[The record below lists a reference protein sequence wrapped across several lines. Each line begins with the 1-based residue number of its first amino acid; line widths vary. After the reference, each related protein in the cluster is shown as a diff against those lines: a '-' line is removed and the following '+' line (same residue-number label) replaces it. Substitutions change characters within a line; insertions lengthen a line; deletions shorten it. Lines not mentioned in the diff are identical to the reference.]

1 MKKLLLLFCALLC
14 LGGSRAWADVLPNAV
29 VGTAAFQATA
39 LTTGASGHTISKDGS
54 GNVTISPNN
63 SGSFGETSGR
73 FNCTLVV
80 KINVPSTTTAGV
92 LCDLRPA
99 SDNVQAAQGL
109 YMNTGC
115 KLQTSWGYN
124 GSITPRTGGSTLTTG
139 EHTII
144 YTTGES
150 GAVVYIDGTS
160 NTLADTGLKA
170 SGVSYKA
177 IYIPAAYAQYVTE
190 VHFYSSIQNATNIT
204 SIVTECSNHIYASQ
218 ETGAIV
224 TVPSGKTLVIDS
236 DNNLSKYSFGGAS
249 NIIIASGKT
258 LSLDKDGSTISSLT
272 GCGTALQSSAITTTV
287 TGNLPALTLKAT
299 AGTLKYTGTNLSGS
313 TLDGVVLASSERID
327 ISNTVTIKNLAGNDL
342 TAGSYNYVFV
352 SASATNLIL
361 EGTCDFTHKANGD
374 AATYNN
380 ISIGNTSGS
389 ITVKSG
395 ANVSCGKIWYS
406 NDKTNAPI
414 TVESGA
420 TLTASD
426 AINAS
431 TITNNGTITSTGR
444 LYANT
449 ITNNG
454 TITALKLQGA
464 TTLGEGSTTT
474 LSDATPFAEGAV
486 TVSGDA
492 TLNLTATT
500 AALSQAI
507 TIAADKT
514 LTIDGA
520 SNTVNLNVV
529 PTFNTGSKI
538 NFTNATINYEN
549 SIRNLANYTFT
560 SSTAQFTETGTEY
573 AAGGFT
579 ITNIPDGVTVKVKKY
594 DATDYETKT
603 PTDGTV
609 TISHEVGVS
618 GLAAW
623 FDYTF
628 NETTLATN
636 QPATPIGNIP
646 NRGNAGSGQTLTI
659 DNGQTSAV
667 SYNSD
672 GTFKVR
678 YTPYRGM
685 TWPENYT
692 VAVSGNFPDVEN
704 GCLVAF
710 GTKSG
715 NYLALIRGANS
726 NEIKLVKGQGNNTY
740 TNIQTMAAE
749 NATAAAHLVVFT
761 KQGNV
766 FKVYCDGVNVA
777 TTTYDQTLGGGLQ
790 VGSIHGGYANTGVVS
805 VMDNSLTDDQKNAV
819 FCNAIRVYDYIISDA
834 QMDALKSEFP
844 YVSQG
849 GNYTRTISADANLDA
864 EDAWYNVGGETNTN
878 LPTNNIVEEVTY
890 YPDIVVTTTA
900 ASTLTVNANMDSRN
914 IEFDGAG
921 KLTIA
926 SDGTHSISIKGSVT
940 ANGPISV
947 KYGAIDMSAVPVS
960 IGESGSIEFDFS
972 DYDFSGVTT
981 STDYPVTGLTS
992 NYGAK
997 VTSVYP
1003 DDEDHTYSLAF
1014 NSTTNSYYLT
1024 VGPSVTLKRKQAIAL
1039 VTPYY
1044 NGNHVGAGL
1053 GKYTISL
1060 GETSYANMKDFGDA
1074 VTAWATLGDCVEPTI
1089 AINMPTDGFYRFTS
1103 QNNQDNTGNVGK
1115 YLHNY
1120 LTSGAIALNSTED
1133 KTTIFYVDRT
1143 SNLLLSYDN
1152 GLYLNNY
1159 DVEPAV
1165 GESFTWT
1172 IEEGTEL
1179 GKYALKMGTTW
1190 YASDWN
1196 TSDNITYGR
1205 KDANALWAIEPVESL
1220 PVTITA
1226 AKYATLYSPVAL
1238 TIQTGVKAYYISDLT
1253 STEATLT
1260 EISTTIPAETPVI
1273 LYADVDEATTYNF
1286 AITTADDLGATNK
1299 LSGQIATFSVSA
1311 EDVEN
1316 KVYYTLQKNAAGN
1329 AVGLF
1334 PKTAAG
1340 TIAGFKAYLLASE
1353 IPSGALA
1360 KGFTFKF
1367 EDVDGISTVQ
1377 GSGLMVNGSEIF
1389 NLAGQRM
1396 SRVQKGVNIVNG
1408 KKVLVK

>member
-1 MKKLLLLFCALLC
+1 MIALLA
-14 LGGSRAWADVLPNAV
+14 GFSGAWADVLPNAV

-39 LTTGASGHTISKDGS
+39 LTTGASGHTITKDGS
-54 GNVTISPNN
+54 GNVSISPN
-63 SGSFGETSGR
+63 SGNLGTYPSNYLT
-73 FNCTLVV
+73 CTLVV

-92 LCDLRPA
+92 LCQMRQTSGEP
-99 SDNVQAAQGL
+99 SGAQGL
-109 YMNTGC
+109 YMGAER
-115 KLQTSWGYN
+115 KLTTSWEN
-124 GSITPRTGGSTLTTG
+124 GGRKSSAGETQLTAG

-144 YTTGES
+144 YTAGIS
-150 GAVVYIDGTS
+150 GGGAKVYIDGTTT
-160 NTLADTGLKA
+160 TLTDTGLKA
-170 SGVSYKA
+170 GSKYYKA

-190 VHFYSSIQNATNIT
+190 VHFYSSIQDATNIT

-313 TLDGVVLASSERID
+313 TLDGVVLASSQRID

-352 SASATNLIL
+352 SATATNLIL

-406 NDKTNAPI
+406 NDKINAPI

-486 TVSGDA
+486 TVTGDA

-538 NFTNATINYEN
+538 NFTNATINYEK

-623 FDYTF
+623 LDYTF

-659 DNGQTSAV
+659 DNSKTSAV

-726 NEIKLVKGQGNNTY
+726 NEIKLVKGQGDNTY

-777 TTTYDQTLGGGLQ
+777 TTTYDQTLGNGLQ
-790 VGSIHGGYANTGVVS
+790 VGSIHGGYDNTGVMS

-819 FCNAIRVYDYIISDA
+819 FCNAIRVYDYIISNA
-834 QMDALKSEFP
+834 QMDALKSDFP
-844 YVSQG
+844 YISQG
-849 GNYTRTISADANLDA
+849 GNYTRTISANANLDA
-864 EDAWYNVGGETNTN
+864 EDAWYNVGEETNTN

-972 DYDFSGVTT
+972 DYDFSEVTT

-992 NYGAK
+992 NYGVK
-997 VTSVYP
+997 VTALYP
-1003 DDEDHTYSLAF
+1003 SDIYHTYSLAF
-1014 NSTTNSYYLT
+1014 NGTTNSYYLT
-1024 VGPSVTLKRKQAIAL
+1024 VGPSVALKQKQAIDL

-1060 GETSYANMKDFGDA
+1060 GETSYANIKDFGDA
-1074 VTAWATLGDCVEPTI
+1074 VTAWATLVDCVEPTI
-1089 AINMPTDGFYRFTS
+1089 AINMPTNGFYRFTS

-1159 DVEPAV
+1159 NVEPAV

-1196 TSDNITYGR
+1196 TTDNITYGR

-1220 PVTITA
+1220 PITFNA
-1226 AKYATLYSPVAL
+1226 EYASFYSPVDL
-1238 TIQTGVKAYYISDLT
+1238 TIPDNANLKVYTGTLNGGYLHLDEVEGTLPANTGVILHLDNWSERTVINFPVLSTTTSGSSDLT
-1253 STEATLT
+1253 G
-1260 EISTTIPAETPVI
+1260 I
-1273 LYADVDEATTYNF
+1273 
-1286 AITTADDLGATNK
+1286 
-1299 LSGQIATFSVSA
+1299 IATETVVA
-1311 EDVEN
+1311 NTKLVLG
-1316 KVYYTLQKNAAGN
+1316 KVDDTWGIYSYNNTTLN
-1329 AVGLF
+1329 
-1334 PKTAAG
+1334 
-1340 TIAGFKAYLLASE
+1340 GFKAYMNM
-1353 IPSGALA
+1353 PSTPV
-1360 KGFTFKF
+1360 KGFTF
-1367 EDVDGISTVQ
+1367 DLDDAVGIRSFD
-1377 GSGLMVNGSEIF
+1377 NGQLTKDNAAIY
-1389 NLAGQRM
+1389 NIAGQKM
-1396 SRVQKGVNIVNG
+1396 NKLQKGLNIVNG

>member
-1 MKKLLLLFCALLC
+1 MKKLLLLLCALLT
-14 LGGSRAWADVLPNAV
+14 GISGAWADVLPSAV

-39 LTTGASGHTISKDGS
+39 LTTGASGHTITKDGS

-63 SGSFGETSGR
+63 SGAFGATSGR

-99 SDNVQAAQGL
+99 SNNVQAAQGL
-109 YMNTGC
+109 YMAADR
-115 KLQTSWGYN
+115 KLKTSWGNN
-124 GSITPRTGGSTLTTG
+124 GSITPRTQGSTLTTG

-150 GAVVYIDGTS
+150 GAKVYIDGTS
-160 NTLADTGLKA
+160 NPLSDTGLKA

-177 IYIPAAYAQYVTE
+177 IYIPAAYAQYIAE
-190 VHFYSSIQNATNIT
+190 VHFYSSIQNETNIT

-218 ETGAIV
+218 ESGASV

-236 DNNLSKYSFGGAS
+236 DNNLSKYSFDGAS

-258 LSLDKDGSTISSLT
+258 LTLDKDGSTISSLT

-299 AGTLKYTGTNLSGS
+299 DGTLKYTGTNLSGS

-380 ISIGNTSGS
+380 IAIGNTSGS

-431 TITNNGTITSTGR
+431 TITNNGTITSTRR

-454 TITALKLQGA
+454 TITALTLQGA

-579 ITNIPDGVTVKVKKY
+579 ITNIPDGVTIKVKKY
-594 DATDYETKT
+594 GASDYETVT
-603 PTDGTV
+603 PEAGTA
-609 TISHEVGVS
+609 TFSHSVEVS
-618 GLAAW
+618 GTAAW

-726 NEIKLVKGQGNNTY
+726 NEIKLVKGLGNNTY

-777 TTTYDQTLGGGLQ
+777 TTTYEQTLGGGLQ

-864 EDAWYNVGGETNTN
+864 EDAWYNVGEGTNTN

-926 SDGTHSISIKGSVT
+926 SDGTHNIHIYGSLT

-947 KYGAIDMSAVPVS
+947 KYGEIDLTAVPVS
-960 IGESGSIEFDFS
+960 IGENGSVEFDFS
-972 DYDFSGVTT
+972 ASDFSSVNAP
-981 STDYPVTGLTS
+981 TDYPVTGNTAD
-992 NYGAK
+992 YGSK
-997 VTSVYP
+997 VTGVYP
-1003 DDEDHTYSLAF
+1003 SDIYHTYTLAH
-1014 NSTTNSYYLT
+1014 NGTTNSYILT
-1024 VGPSVTLKRKQAIAL
+1024 VEPSVKWWQDHAIDL

-1044 NGNHVGAGL
+1044 NDRHVGAGV

-1060 GETSYANMKDFGDA
+1060 GETSYADFAAFGNA
-1074 VTAWATLGDCVEPTI
+1074 VMSWETMGDCVEPTI
-1089 AINMPTDGFYRFTS
+1089 TFNTVPAGFYRFKAAARS
-1103 QNNQDNTGNVGK
+1103 ANDNTKNWYMGGNADGI
-1115 YLHNY
+1115 Y
-1120 LTSGAIALNSTED
+1120 SASTTAAQATD
-1133 KTTIFYVDRT
+1133 ANTIFY
-1143 SNLLLSYDN
+1143 L
-1152 GLYLNNY
+1152 
-1159 DVEPAV
+1159 EQ
-1165 GESFTWT
+1165 
-1172 IEEGTEL
+1172 
-1179 GKYALKMGTTW
+1179 
-1190 YASDWN
+1190 
-1196 TSDNITYGR
+1196 
-1205 KDANALWAIEPVESL
+1205 DANGYHPISYFSGRRSAGTAYHNVGDNSNFTLSQAIMEDNTTKLLGEYKMVNGDNKTIVMWENETLNAHDGNNDWSGWTIEPVESL
-1220 PVTITA
+1220 PVTFKGQYASFFSPVDLSLPAGVQAFTGTVNGDRFTLTPVDKVPANTGVILKLEAFKSETTKDFPILSTSTPVEGTSLTGTTA
-1226 AKYATLYSPVAL
+1226 AM
-1238 TIQTGVKAYYISDLT
+1238 
-1253 STEATLT
+1253 
-1260 EISTTIPAETPVI
+1260 
-1273 LYADVDEATTYNF
+1273 
-1286 AITTADDLGATNK
+1286 
-1299 LSGQIATFSVSA
+1299 SV
-1311 EDVEN
+1311 
-1316 KVYYTLQKNAAGN
+1316 G
-1329 AVGLF
+1329 
-1334 PKTAAG
+1334 AG
-1340 TIAGFKAYLLASE
+1340 TKLVLGKSDGNWGIYKYGSEGNVTLGGFKAYMDK
-1353 IPSGALA
+1353 PTNNV
-1360 KGFTFKF
+1360 KGFAFNFDLPTI
-1367 EDVDGISTVQ
+1367 VDELNAQ
-1377 GSGLMVNGSEIF
+1377 SENRGPVY
-1389 NLAGQRM
+1389 NLAGQR
-1396 SRVQKGVNIVNG
+1396 VQKAQKGIYIVNG
-1408 KKVLVK
+1408 KKVAVKQ